1 LAGCVDGSV
10 RTVNNNGDADT
21 NPNFRQLAVANKPT
35 GVVVAPEV
43 FYKGKWYVD
52 DLNIRAA
59 PH

>member
-1 LAGCVDGSV
+1 M